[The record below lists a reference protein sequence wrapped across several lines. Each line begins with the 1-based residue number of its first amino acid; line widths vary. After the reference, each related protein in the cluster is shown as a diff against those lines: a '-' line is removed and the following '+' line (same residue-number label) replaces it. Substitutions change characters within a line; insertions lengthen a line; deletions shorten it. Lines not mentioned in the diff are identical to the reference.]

1 MLESVARRRVVWL
14 AGRRPLLGASLA
26 EWLVGLRWIAIAGM
40 LATTLIARKFVP
52 GIALGPVVVV
62 LASIASLNVLWR
74 YLVARSGADLASSPR
89 LLAAQ
94 LALDVLFLGAVL
106 SRTGGIENP
115 FSIFLTFQVALAALL
130 CGGARGLAVGALAV
144 VVASALTLAPGVPWQ
159 TATVPVHKLERIGR
173 LTAIGGVAAFV
184 GISAFLYRQR
194 LESLRAE
201 SARNERF
208 VTLGRLLAGMAH
220 ELNTPLATI
229 VVASDELV
237 HASRTTK
244 DPEIEHLSVTVSQ
257 EAKRASNVI
266 SLLRGQIRDARI
278 METVDIGRLVRDV
291 VKSEVQAASFSG
303 DVHIDAPAHYGWGI
317 PTALRQIL
325 GNIVKNALEAMNERD
340 EGRLDVQVFASGARV
355 AIRVRDNGCGIGAE
369 HLPHLGEPFLTTKAS
384 SGGTGLGLYV
394 SSLLAEQ
401 MKAVLEIEGG
411 AGGTSVTLSLRAATE
426 DPERISHA

>member
-1 MLESVARRRVVWL
+1 MSSSS
-14 AGRRPLLGASLA
+14 GRCS
-26 EWLVGLRWIAIAGM
+26 I
-40 LATTLIARKFVP
+40 
-52 GIALGPVVVV
+52 GPV
-62 LASIASLNVLWR
+62 A
-74 YLVARSGADLASSPR
+74 
-89 LLAAQ
+89 
-94 LALDVLFLGAVL
+94 
-106 SRTGGIENP
+106 SRTR
-115 FSIFLTFQVALAALL
+115 SRSFLTFQVALAALL
-130 CGGARGLAVGALAV
+130 CGGSRGLAVGALAV
-144 VVASALTLAPGVPWQ
+144 VVASVLSLAPGVPWA
-159 TATVPVHKLERIGR
+159 TATVPIHKLERVGR
-173 LTAIGGVAAFV
+173 LTAITGVAAFV

-208 VTLGRLLAGMAH
+208 ITLGRLLAGMAH

-237 HASRTTK
+237 HAGRSVS
-244 DPEIEHLSVTVSQ
+244 DPEIERLSITVSQ

-278 METVDIGRLVRDV
+278 IETIDLGRLVRDV
-291 VKSEVQAASFSG
+291 VKSEVENVGFAG
-303 DVHIDAPAHYGWGI
+303 EVHIDAPSHHAWGI

-325 GNIVKNALEAMNERD
+325 GNIVKNAIEAMSDRND
-340 EGRLDVQVFASGARV
+340 GSLDVTVFATGTRI
-355 AIRVRDNGCGIGAE
+355 AIRVRDNGCGIRPDQ
-369 HLPHLGEPFLTTKAS
+369 LPHLGEPFLTTKAS

-411 AGGTSVTLSLRAATE
+411 VGGTSVTLSLRAATD